1 MKSLYLIFLIQFLA
15 MDANTQDYFD
25 LNNICT
31 QVTNVPQRNDNTVE
45 ILTNK
50 LCNIQFQYSQNQDIV
65 TKAQEISQILIKYS
79 PSEKVNNLKELNTLF
94 TDLTQL
100 TSLINDVDLKQL
112 NSSVDYNEFP
122 QKKVI
127 FDFFSKYNDY
137 NKRIGL
143 LDNLQMANGYVK
155 ELEKIISMSK
165 IGKEVLECFY
175 KDTPESQRE
184 IKILD
189 PKKDNNKSMGLV
201 EEYNNGKVY
210 KKIYFSLV
218 IDPIYALIALVHEL
232 KHSCAIHEQRESVQ
246 LIEEYEKIDEV
257 YQNKYKSDEHF
268 KNTVNQF
275 IMLEENK
282 TKVSILIDQKAKK
295 VQLEKMIKIKADIED
310 RIRILSEKDKSIIDT
325 YKQRKKIS
333 KAKNADKL
341 NYDQLRAID
350 ELKAYRYGVHY
361 FSTLAQLMPEFF
373 CKASLFSPSA
383 MGGQLLNYGGFNI
396 YMSKMLRSGFFAQEM
411 LLRYVSIGLYDSQN
425 IFKLDEFGNII
436 MDSNGCAIFTD
447 EFSKKV
453 KKDPELKDVSL
464 KCG

>member
-143 LDNLQMANGYVK
+143 LDNLQMA
-155 ELEKIISMSK
+155 
-165 IGKEVLECFY
+165 
-175 KDTPESQRE
+175 
-184 IKILD
+184 
-189 PKKDNNKSMGLV
+189 
-201 EEYNNGKVY
+201 
-210 KKIYFSLV
+210 
-218 IDPIYALIALVHEL
+218 
-232 KHSCAIHEQRESVQ
+232 
-246 LIEEYEKIDEV
+246 
-257 YQNKYKSDEHF
+257 
-268 KNTVNQF
+268 
-275 IMLEENK
+275 
-282 TKVSILIDQKAKK
+282 
-295 VQLEKMIKIKADIED
+295 
-310 RIRILSEKDKSIIDT
+310 
-325 YKQRKKIS
+325 
-333 KAKNADKL
+333 
-341 NYDQLRAID
+341 
-350 ELKAYRYGVHY
+350 
-361 FSTLAQLMPEFF
+361 
-373 CKASLFSPSA
+373 
-383 MGGQLLNYGGFNI
+383 
-396 YMSKMLRSGFFAQEM
+396 
-411 LLRYVSIGLYDSQN
+411 
-425 IFKLDEFGNII
+425 
-436 MDSNGCAIFTD
+436 MDM
-447 EFSKKV
+447 
-453 KKDPELKDVSL
+453 
-464 KCG
+464 